1 MFKAERSRERQI
13 WRIEALKRIVRDIIL
28 MAVLG
33 LAIGLYVGKW
43 EGLATAIVGFVS
55 IRTATRKYA
64 SRTNG
69 ANHENKKTT

>member
-1 MFKAERSRERQI
+1 
-13 WRIEALKRIVRDIIL
+13 